1 MTAKEAIKFIED
13 NGAKLIDLR
22 FSDFIGQWQ
31 HTTVPAHEIT
41 EDIFEDGLG
50 FDGSSIRGW
59 QAIHNSDMIM
69 LPDPSTIK
77 MDPFIEVPTAYM
89 ICNIF
94 DPISKERYTKDP
106 RNIATKAIKYLQS
119 TGLADTCFIG
129 PEAEFFFIFD
139 SVQYDTTTNA
149 GYFFVDTEEGTWNT
163 GAEGNNLGYKLRKK
177 EGYFPVAP
185 LDSLFDLRNEMV
197 MVMEEQGL
205 VIENSHHEVATGQ
218 CEIDMRYD
226 DMIKLSDSLQIY
238 KHIVKNVAMNA
249 GKSAT
254 FMPKPLHGDNGS
266 GMHVHQS
273 LWKDGVPLFAGDEY
287 AGLSEMAL
295 YYIGGIIKHAHA
307 IAAFTNPT
315 TNSYKRLVP
324 GFEAPVSLAYSSRN
338 RSASLRI
345 PMYSPSPKA
354 KRVEVRFPDPMANPY
369 LAFTAMLMA
378 GLDGIQ
384 NKIDP
389 GEPMDKN
396 LYDLD
401 PIELSAIPQMPSSL
415 EQAIDALEK
424 DHDFLLKGDVFTE
437 DVISSWVEWK
447 RDEIAALNSRP
458 HPHEFFFMYYDN

>member
-1 MTAKEAIKFIED
+1 MTPKDAIKFIEE

-22 FSDFIGQWQ
+22 FTDLLGQWQ
-31 HTTVPAHEIT
+31 HTTVPAHEVS
-41 EDIFEDGLG
+41 EDFFEDGLG

-59 QAIHNSDMIM
+59 QAINNSDMIM
-69 LPDPSTIK
+69 LPDPATIK
-77 MDPFIEVPTAYM
+77 MDPYTEVPTAYM

-106 RNIATKAIKYLQS
+106 RNVATKAVKYLQS
-119 TGLADTCFIG
+119 TGLADTAYFG
-129 PEAEFFFIFD
+129 PEAEFFVFD
-139 SVQYDTTTNA
+139 NIQYDTTKNA
-149 GYFFVDTEEGTWNT
+149 GYYFVDTDEGNWNT
-163 GAEGNNLGYKLRKK
+163 GAEGKNLGYKIRPK
-177 EGYFPVAP
+177 EGYFPAAP

-197 MVMEEQGL
+197 MTMESLGL
-205 VIENSHHEVATGQ
+205 YIENSHHEVASGGQ
-218 CEIDMRYD
+218 CEIDMRFN
-226 DMIKLSDSLQIY
+226 DMISMSDDLQTF
-238 KHIVKNVAMNA
+238 KHVVKNTAMKN

-254 FMPKPLHGDNGS
+254 FMPKPLFGDNGS

-273 LWKDGVPLFAGDEY
+273 LWKDGKPLFAGEEY

-354 KRVEVRFPDPMANPY
+354 KRVEVRFPDPLANPY
-369 LAFTAMLMA
+369 MAFSVMLMA

-415 EQAIDALEK
+415 EQSLNALEK

-437 DVISSWVEWK
+437 DLISSWIEWK
-447 RDEIAALNSRP
+447 RDDITALNSRP
-458 HPHEFFFMYYDN
+458 HPHEFYMYYDN